1 MILQNLKWGLLK
13 SQCLLFLILY
23 QILKILVC
31 LFSIC
36 DSRLRFLCFLC
47 IFSFHLV
54 LEHSG
59 LAMITAA
66 AEIINSPQRQSS
78 EPTTPQKMQIQH
90 PKKLKLKTKDDPDS
104 MPSSPM
110 RPILSSSS
118 SNYNNNSSSNLLNDD
133 HHTNRP
139 YFMTTP
145 FNSTSRSVSVNSNNM
160 NNGNNQ
166 HSEENKAKIHE
177 ILQMGIARA
186 QQQRADEIKIVTC
199 NCKKSKCLK
208 MLDFCHFFL
217 LVFLTFPD
225 DLHASCLLL
234 FLFLLSL
241 TSRFSFVFFILY

>member
-1 MILQNLKWGLLK
+1 
-13 SQCLLFLILY
+13 
-23 QILKILVC
+23 
-31 LFSIC
+31 
-36 DSRLRFLCFLC
+36 
-47 IFSFHLV
+47 
-54 LEHSG
+54 
-59 LAMITAA
+59 MITAA

-110 RPILSSSS
+110 RPILSSSC

-145 FNSTSRSVSVNSNNM
+145 FNTTSRSVSVNSNNM

-208 MLDFCHFFL
+208 M
-217 LVFLTFPD
+217 
-225 DLHASCLLL
+225 
-234 FLFLLSL
+234 
-241 TSRFSFVFFILY
+241 